1 MAGLSAG
8 RNKGALT
15 LAPLKGYRE
24 RTPEEI
30 EAEQAANAAADYSD
44 FGGGLAGAA
53 RGMVGSTK
61 AYAASWLDAM
71 GAKNAARGLYD
82 SAEVDAA
89 RAGAISPEIAT
100 TDQITDGSTLGRY
113 VAGKL
118 GQGAGSIP
126 LGLAGGVGGR
136 LLTRSGAGAA
146 LGAGAAYQPV
156 MAGGHVQELNANPNT
171 AGMDAGEKFARGT
184 IVGTGQAAV
193 EGLGP
198 AYMANRLF
206 KRNAPATSLGGAARN
221 FGADVLKGS
230 ALEGGGAAV
239 SDVLGQGGMMHAD
252 PTVQFDGRQT
262 FEAGIGEAVGGA
274 GFAAPGAA
282 VANTLDYANAGK
294 DLAAGATKNVAD
306 ATASSAPDI
315 GNPMSGALDTAKG
328 VAQNFA
334 DAGAMFKNTAA
345 GYLKHP
351 ELAKLV
357 AAQELPP
364 EMEGKSQGE
373 IIDWLAQDSGARHRA
388 ALQIAQRTLIDREAS
403 DSEKAVAQQLLDNPT
418 DPESWKPFA
427 DGMIAK
433 HQIDRLGGK
442 LGQAASELTKWV
454 EEKRGKSKSNLERT
468 PKDEADEREFISAM
482 RRPIETAIGLQDSDT
497 IVRIGSVLQN
507 WVQNGFTPGRD
518 GQPRIPSGLIEALGP
533 KAHDVIAAAYATR
546 ARQGKP
552 LFDGDTRSPMGR
564 KADEARALEA
574 VKSAIARKIARNDV
588 SAGVVMKYLT
598 PTMYEQVTPESYG
611 DIAEAVQYYLQNAGK
626 PREDHT
632 ASRTTG
638 RPRMQERNVAFEEEM
653 QRHFGANTDAVLEE
667 IALLDK
673 SAPQSSLGRGMAD
686 AAASVGQMDDVDGLQ
701 VAAEGETGSDADM
714 TLEDS
719 YNGGFTEL
727 NPDEDVR
734 YLHKGQKK
742 QAFDAEDA
750 FLDKN
755 IDLARQGLTH
765 TGRRLEYNKMISGD
779 QLKLDR
785 VGVMDYASET
795 GDRTQLDAL
804 IAKHPHLSHEQIN
817 QRFFVLKNEAS
828 EVDQGEAI
836 DVNPEDLN
844 IPRGKKG
851 SWQASTRID
860 RPPEKGGNK
869 DVSTLANGRLYL
881 SGDGHNTPFVTSSR
895 VLISNMWN
903 RKKLG
908 AFDEGTADKVGADDK
923 LAMFSAGLTSLLDAG
938 GFAKIEIKTPDG
950 EMYQVDSADDLPD
963 DFVIWDSNDPAAR
976 LTLGAVKGRTNRGI
990 RARKQKKLKGVEPL
1004 PRRESDRV
1012 SIADIP
1018 DMTRT
1023 ELRDAIEEMMG
1034 AFQFVR
1040 SPEARE
1046 ALKAKLDAFNEAYGK
1061 RVTERAPGGRG
1072 KEQALEPAAKI
1083 AGTQVT
1089 IIDRDDNG
1097 NIFSKATAA
1106 KYAGKSDRVVK
1117 QGDRWVVERDIGH
1130 KVERKLEHLT
1140 ETEEMSAAVKES
1152 VRKFDEETGLEI
1164 QPHDN
1169 PTKGLSNFLQQRVT
1183 KLRAEYKELAEQVA
1197 SYEAKEG
1204 KNVLREAA
1212 LKRGHAKLAAL
1223 VEQGKKLAAELAKLP
1238 PVTPK
1243 PTSSRAKEAAAEQKR
1258 KDALKPAF
1266 LRDTQGESASTPATD
1281 AKAARDI
1288 AYLEA
1293 TIAAH
1298 HGEKSAAGVYEA
1310 ATLPDHAALDQIA
1323 KAFGARVRGFKVTGD
1338 KAKYGFFS
1346 GVYQGGN
1353 RDVVYLSDAAK
1364 RPHMALLGHEL
1375 VHQMKKTNPALY
1387 AKFEAAVSKHIK
1399 PEAYKAWSKMFPETG
1414 DKLREEFMAEVVS
1427 DGMMDRT
1434 FWEALA
1440 KKDVSLAK
1448 QVYASVM
1455 RLFKQIMASV
1465 GYTPKTKSVL
1475 DDYAAVM
1482 KIAGEVMAEHGA
1494 TSLRTMNE
1502 NTVRTPDGAKFH
1514 RNANEIH
1521 EALGKQGFAA
1531 THDSPI
1537 KHEGKFNW
1545 RKFIGKGEG
1554 NAAFGAGTYLSTAD
1568 GVHRSYKEMF
1578 TATVSE
1584 DASVDDHI
1592 NKMLKAEKLAVDRL
1606 AQGGQVRFNDTY
1618 MTASSFHDSSPRA
1631 GKVMSV
1637 ADAKRLIDDR
1647 IKENSYGSF
1656 RQWVSPTYQVSVNIK
1671 TEELLDWD
1679 KPLSGQSE
1687 LVKKALGEAK
1697 LGDTSAVALEWERD
1711 DGELHAG
1718 YGHPDGSSTNF
1729 EIKRPFGGIVELYKD
1744 GEYYGQYRDV
1754 SEAKMAA
1761 GAAVGVF
1768 SSGEAVYVRLVEKLG
1783 SQAAA
1788 SDYLQSLGILGHKYN
1803 AAGGKESEFPN
1814 YVIYDDSKIETN
1826 FVEFNLENP
1835 TGKTMTTEQKA
1846 EVSKYIEKTL
1856 GPKVMQFFTDQLKGS
1871 GEWSRDAKNQNAT
1884 IRIATTALNPLS
1896 VAHHEAMHEFFQRL
1910 LDGKYERA
1918 ANVLRNAADSPLI
1931 KRQLQ
1936 RHFAGQ
1942 DAVLEQIENDVEERI
1957 AYMFQLW
1964 ASGKL
1969 DIGTQTETVF
1979 RKIINV
1985 IRKTLG
1991 LVSQEKQLEEIL
2003 QSFHDGKM
2011 AEPSAMA
2018 QVLDSQ
2024 EARAKYLKKIGK
2036 KANPALKKANEWVG
2050 FAENALTGSKNPHLD
2065 AIGRTLNNKTGSK
2078 RDAQGFL
2085 SAKEQANN
2093 LYMNKFANALRGID
2107 PTGKDKSVATKADVD
2122 LALEGLQTKTWHK
2135 DPLVL
2140 RIQQQV
2146 QAALEEMYEYMDTA
2160 GVKVFNPETKEW
2172 DKVGKIKD
2180 YRIPRSWDPAKII
2193 EHSGKFKEMLLEHH
2207 ELALEK
2213 IAEEANAE
2221 IAAGKDAGDYTASW
2235 EKRANGDKTAVTA
2248 EDVATAIVNRLINSN
2263 GQNKLKESETALGF
2277 SPFAKSVNE
2286 QSLWWI
2292 DEKLFAEFMEK
2303 DITKIIS
2310 TYVGQITKRAE
2321 YSRRFG
2327 ADGEVL
2333 QKAMDKA
2340 LIWEIDDI
2348 MESKYG
2354 VKNAYTAAADKALA
2368 INEKARIPGEPLPT
2382 KTTVTEQLGKLAGE
2396 GVEGKDIV
2404 NDAVQ
2409 SLEPARRAIMAMEG
2423 TLGHDISVMARKA
2436 SAYTI
2441 VYQNVRLLGYA
2452 LFANLIDPLGM
2463 MVRGAEFKDAYGAF
2477 KRGMRDVTREWGDLT
2492 GIRKA
2497 KDSDRD
2503 DAVRVAEMIG
2513 TVDSSGFMSQMGTI
2527 YSSQY
2532 LPEWAKNVND
2542 TFFRWN
2548 GLEAFNKSMRV
2559 GATQAAIS
2567 FIKRHYESP
2576 NEHSERYFEELGLT
2590 RADVQLGPNGELN
2603 VENRQVQQ
2611 AVMRWVD
2618 GAILRPN
2625 AAIRPTM
2632 SSDPHYAVF
2641 YHLKQFMYAMHAVI
2655 LKRVQIEIKNGNS
2668 DPLILLMAGYVPMML
2683 AADSAKGLIQEA
2695 TGNGQP
2701 YWQHDSIGGVVAHG
2715 VERAGLLGVGQLLT
2729 DTVNYGPLGLLGP
2742 AVEQAADLVTQPLGE
2757 SVADATMVGPFSM
2770 ALRGPD
2776 ASSGVGEGA

>member
-1 MAGLSAG
+1 MAGYGGL
-8 RNKGALT
+8 RGA
-15 LAPLKGYRE
+15 AFQPRVVKS
-24 RTPEEI
+24 PQEI
-30 EAEQAANAAADYSD
+30 EAEQAATARAQYGD
-44 FGGGLAGAA
+44 FSGGLASAVG
-53 RGMVGSTK
+53 GMIGSTK
-61 AYAASWLDAM
+61 AYAASGLDAM
-71 GAKNAARGLYD
+71 GATGLAQGLYD
-82 SAEVDAA
+82 SAAIDTKN
-89 RAGAISPEIAT
+89 AGNVAPQVAT

-118 GQGAGSIP
+118 GQGVGSLP
-126 LGLAGGVGGR
+126 VGLAGGVGGR
-136 LLTRSGAGAA
+136 LLTKSGAGA
-146 LGAGAAYQPV
+146 LAGSAAAYQPV

-171 AGMDAGEKFARGT
+171 AGMDVGEKFGRA
-184 IVGTGQAAV
+184 TGIGAV
-193 EGLGP
+193 QSLAESVGP
-198 AYMANRLF
+198 AYVANRFF
-206 KRNAPATSLGGAARN
+206 KRNAPATSAGSAARN
-221 FGADVLKGS
+221 FGTDVAKGM
-230 ALEGGGAAV
+230 ALEGSGAAV
-239 SDVLGQGGMMHAD
+239 SDVIGQGGMMHAD
-252 PTVQFDGRQT
+252 PTVEYDGRQT
-262 FEAGIGEAVGGA
+262 FEAGIGEGIGGA
-274 GFAAPGAA
+274 GISVPGAA
-282 VANTLDYANAGK
+282 VANTLDYLNAGK
-294 DLAAGATKNVAD
+294 DLAVDGARNVAGAAGD
-306 ATASSAPDI
+306 L
-315 GNPMSGALDTAKG
+315 GNPMSGVGGAALDAGKG
-328 VAQNFA
+328 ALDAGKDIAQNVT

-388 ALQIAQRTLIDREAS
+388 AIQIAQRTLIDREAS

-454 EEKRGKSKSNLERT
+454 EEKRGKTKSNLERT

-507 WVQNGFTPGRD
+507 WVQNGFTPGQD
-518 GQPRIPSGLIEALGP
+518 GLPRIPNGLVEALGP

-546 ARQGKP
+546 VRQGKP

-574 VKSAIARKIARNDV
+574 VKSAIAKKIARND
-588 SAGVVMKYLT
+588 AGAGIVMKYLT
-598 PTMYEQVTPESYG
+598 PTMYEQATPESYS
-611 DIAEAVQYYLQNAGK
+611 DIAEAVQYYLQNGDK
-626 PREDHT
+626 PRDDHT
-632 ASRTTG
+632 TSRTTG
-638 RPRMQERNVAFEEEM
+638 RPRMQERNAAFEEEM
-653 QRHFGANTDAVLEE
+653 QRHFGANADAVLEE

-686 AAASVGQMDDVDGLQ
+686 AAAAVTAPLEDVDGLQ

-727 NPDEDVR
+727 NTDEDVR
-734 YLHKGQKK
+734 YLTHTLKK
-742 QAFDAEDA
+742 QPKAFDRKDA
-750 FLDKN
+750 FVDEHVRIARKS
-755 IDLARQGLTH
+755 LALHGRNLQRNRKTH
-765 TGRRLEYNKMISGD
+765 ED
-779 QLKLDR
+779 QLKLDP
-785 VGVMDYASET
+785 VGVVDYASET
-795 GDRTQLDAL
+795 GDRKILDEL
-804 IAKHPHLSHEQIN
+804 IAEHQDLSHEDIN
-817 QRFFVLKNEAS
+817 SRFFVMRNEAS
-828 EVDQGEAI
+828 EVDQGEAV
-836 DVNPEDLN
+836 DVNPADLE
-844 IPRGKKG
+844 ISATKKVTGADGKERKVDNPG
-851 SWQASTRID
+851 SWQARTRID
-860 RPPEKGGNK
+860 RPPEQGGNI
-869 DVSTLANGRLYL
+869 DVSTIANGRLYL
-881 SGDGHNTPFVTSSR
+881 TKHGYDAPFVTSSR
-895 VLISNMWN
+895 KLIEKMWDA
-903 RKKLG
+903 KKLG
-908 AFDEGTADKVGADDK
+908 AFDEKTADQVGAADK
-923 LAMFSAGLTSLLDAG
+923 LAMFSAGLSSLMSSGVVDPDVDLG
-938 GFAKIEIKTPDG
+938 VFTGKIEVKTPDG
-950 EMYQVDSADDLPD
+950 EMYQVDSLDGLPD
-963 DFVIWDSNDPAAR
+963 DFVIWDSNDEGAK
-976 LTLGAVKGRTNRGI
+976 LTLGGVKGLTNRGI
-990 RARKQKKLKGVEPL
+990 RARKQKKLKGQEPA
-1004 PRRESDRV
+1004 PKRESDRI

-1023 ELRDAIEEMMG
+1023 ELRDAAEEMMG
-1034 AFQFVR
+1034 AFA
-1040 SPEARE
+1040 SPMPREARE
-1046 ALKAKLDAFNEAYGK
+1046 ALQAKLEAFVEAHGK
-1061 RVTERAPGGRG
+1061 RVTDRAPGQK

-1083 AGTQVT
+1083 AGTQTT
-1089 IIDRDDNG
+1089 IIDRDNNG
-1097 NIFSKATAA
+1097 DIFSKAAA
-1106 KYAGKSDRVVK
+1106 AEYAGKNDRVVK
-1117 QGDRWVVERDIGH
+1117 RGDRWVVERDIGH

-1140 ETEEMSAAVKES
+1140 ETEEMSAAVKEPA
-1152 VRKFDEETGLEI
+1152 RRFDEETGLEI
-1164 QPHDN
+1164 QPRGKS
-1169 PTKGLSNFLQQRVT
+1169 TKGQANFLQQRVA
-1183 KLRAEYKELAEQVA
+1183 KLRAEYKALAEQVA
-1197 SYEAKEG
+1197 KYEAKEG
-1204 KNVLREAA
+1204 KNAVREAA

-1238 PVTPK
+1238 PVDPK
-1243 PTSSRAKEAAAEQKR
+1243 PTSTRAKEAAAEQKR

-1266 LRDTQGESASTPATD
+1266 LRDARGESASAPAAD
-1281 AKAARDI
+1281 ANAARDI

-1298 HGEKSAAGVYEA
+1298 HGEKSAAGAYEA
-1310 ATLPDHAALDQIA
+1310 AALPNHTALDQIA
-1323 KAFGARVRGFKVTGD
+1323 KAFGARVRGFKVIGD

-1375 VHQMKKTNPALY
+1375 VHRMRKTNPALY

-1399 PEAYKAWSKMFPETG
+1399 PDAYKAWSKMFPETG
-1414 DKLREEFMAEVVS
+1414 DKLLEEFMGEVVS

-1440 KKDVSLAK
+1440 KKDVSIAK

-1482 KIAGEVMAEHGA
+1482 KIAGEVMAEHG
-1494 TSLRTMNE
+1494 
-1502 NTVRTPDGAKFH
+1502 VTP
-1514 RNANEIH
+1514 EVV
-1521 EALGKQGFAA
+1521 
-1531 THDSPI
+1531 
-1537 KHEGKFNW
+1537 KFNM
-1545 RKFIGKGEG
+1545 E
-1554 NAAFGAGTYLSTAD
+1554 
-1568 GVHRSYKEMF
+1568 
-1578 TATVSE
+1578 
-1584 DASVDDHI
+1584 
-1592 NKMLKAEKLAVDRL
+1592 
-1606 AQGGQVRFNDTY
+1606 
-1618 MTASSFHDSSPRA
+1618 P
-1631 GKVMSV
+1631 
-1637 ADAKRLIDDR
+1637 
-1647 IKENSYGSF
+1647 
-1656 RQWVSPTYQVSVNIK
+1656 P
-1671 TEELLDWD
+1671 
-1679 KPLSGQSE
+1679 
-1687 LVKKALGEAK
+1687 
-1697 LGDTSAVALEWERD
+1697 
-1711 DGELHAG
+1711 
-1718 YGHPDGSSTNF
+1718 
-1729 EIKRPFGGIVELYKD
+1729 
-1744 GEYYGQYRDV
+1744 
-1754 SEAKMAA
+1754 
-1761 GAAVGVF
+1761 
-1768 SSGEAVYVRLVEKLG
+1768 
-1783 SQAAA
+1783 
-1788 SDYLQSLGILGHKYN
+1788 
-1803 AAGGKESEFPN
+1803 
-1814 YVIYDDSKIETN
+1814 
-1826 FVEFNLENP
+1826 ENP
-1835 TGKTMTTEQKA
+1835 TGEVMTPQQQVEA
-1846 EVSKYIEKTL
+1846 AAYIEKVL
-1856 GPKVMQFFTDQLKGS
+1856 GPKVVTIFSTQMKGS
-1871 GEWSRDAKNQNAT
+1871 GEWSRDAKNQKAT

-1931 KRQLQ
+1931 LRQLK

-1942 DAVLEQIENDVEERI
+1942 GAVLEQIENDVEERI

-1964 ASGKL
+1964 ASDKL

-1979 RKIINV
+1979 RKIINI

-1991 LVSQEKQLEEIL
+1991 LVSQEKQLEAIL

-2011 AEPSAMA
+2011 AEPGAMT

-2050 FAENALTGSKNPHLD
+2050 FAESALTGSKNPHLD
-2065 AIGRTLNNKTGSK
+2065 ALGRTLNNKTGSK
-2078 RDAQGFL
+2078 KDAQGFL

-2093 LYMNKFANALRGID
+2093 LYMNKFANALRGLD
-2107 PTGKDKSVATKADVD
+2107 PTGKDKDVATKADVD

-2146 QAALEEMYEYMDTA
+2146 DGVFKEMMQYMKDA
-2160 GVKVFNPETKEW
+2160 GVKVFNPDTKQWEE
-2172 DKVGKIKD
+2172 VREIKD

-2193 EHSGKFKEMLLEHH
+2193 EHSGRFKELLLETH
-2207 ELALEK
+2207 EGQLER
-2213 IAEEANAE
+2213 IAKKANEE
-2221 IAAGKDAGDYTASW
+2221 IADGKNAGDYTASQ
-2235 EKRANGDKTAVTA
+2235 EKLANGDKTEVTA
-2248 EDVATAIVNRLINSN
+2248 EDVATAITNRLINSN
-2263 GQNKLKESETALGF
+2263 GQKDLKESATALGF

-2286 QSLWWI
+2286 QTLDWI
-2292 DEKLFAEFMEK
+2292 DEAVFAEFMEK

-2310 TYVGQITKRAE
+2310 TYVGQITKRGE

-2333 QKAMDKA
+2333 QTAMDAA
-2340 LIWEIDDI
+2340 LDFEIDQI
-2348 MESKYG
+2348 MESKYE
-2354 VKNAYTAAADKALA
+2354 VKGAVKKAKSAAAGYNTLA
-2368 INEKARIPGEPLPT
+2368 RKNKLPE
-2382 KTTVTEQLGKLAGE
+2382 TTWQKELGKMTLGDA
-2396 GVEGKDIV
+2396 EGKDII

-2409 SLEPARRAIMAMEG
+2409 RLEPARRAIMAMEG
-2423 TLGHDISVMARKA
+2423 TLGHDISVLARKA

-2532 LPEWAKNVND
+2532 LPEWAKNAND

-2590 RADVQLGPNGELN
+2590 RADVQLSPDGELN

-2655 LKRVQIEIKNGNS
+2655 LKRVQVEIKNGNN

-2701 YWQHDSIGGVVAHG
+2701 YWQHDSIGGVAAHG
-2715 VERAGLLGVGQLLT
+2715 VERAGLLGVGQLLA
-2729 DTVNYGPLGLLGP
+2729 DTVKYGPLGLLGP
-2742 AVEQAADLVTQPLGE
+2742 AVEQAADLVTQPLGD
-2757 SVADATMVGPFSM
+2757 SVADATMVGPLSM
-2770 ALRGPD
+2770 ALRGPS
-2776 ASSGVGEGA
+2776 ASSGSD